1 MSGEIIEVSWIDHVN
16 PSSMLQDG
24 TQAKCV
30 GSRKQEPSFR
40 SKPSGQLFE
49 FPPRLA
55 EVLDD
60 VPHRNDVEL
69 GAGSGF
75 TQTIEAVKGVKSLS
89 LTRGFSGI
97 CVGLDSRCLHTV
109 FPGNLAE
116 PAHAAAKIEKT
127 LSGKRSEP
135 GVGAIK

>member
-1 MSGEIIEVSWIDHVN
+1 
-16 PSSMLQDG
+16 
-24 TQAKCV
+24 
-30 GSRKQEPSFR
+30 
-40 SKPSGQLFE
+40 
-49 FPPRLA
+49 
-55 EVLDD
+55 DD

-116 PAHAAAKIEKT
+116 LAIEMTRRVRESSTFSGGCPLCVHAPAVLKPMLPKSLSVCPRSSADQGILKPHSPILIGLDPFFFTMMFFCTNLVISPKI
-127 LSGKRSEP
+127 
-135 GVGAIK
+135 